1 MPAHPLAA
9 FFDSFQLIQNPV
21 YASLY
26 FPGTAML
33 YVPGIWLHLP
43 PWVTTLAIAGAVI
56 FLLHRVVSELINPPI
71 AWLAVLLMV
80 CCQMFRTLSVMTESQ
95 LPLLMFVL
103 LATLSWLKW
112 RSSGQLQWGFVLG
125 ASLGLAAIIRPLDT
139 LCYALPIGVA
149 VVLQLRKQP
158 QKMSVITAIALSAIP
173 FLCIQLIANRGITGR
188 WLETPFRFYADTDY
202 PGTAFGFHAFDP
214 AARPLS
220 SSPQKQQLYVDRIL
234 PMIQQHQPQYLPR
247 ILIQRLRLTAS
258 LATASPFPLLAILL
272 PVALANRSLAL
283 LSPIFLFVVLYAFY
297 VFFFP
302 HYTIVAAPAII
313 IGILIAVA
321 ELSAMHPKLCTAV
334 YLFIAATAIAALP
347 QLDPTM
353 RDELFDAPLI
363 RSADLKLAALTE
375 PSVVLFTYNPA
386 RNPDEEPVYNAD
398 VAWPDDARIIRA
410 HDLGE
415 RNAEI
420 FRYYA
425 DRQPQRQFYRFDEKD
440 YSLAYLGTARELAY
454 NPK

>member
-1 MPAHPLAA
+1 
-9 FFDSFQLIQNPV
+9 LIVRPV

-43 PWVTTLAIAGAVI
+43 PWVTTLAVAGIMI
-56 FLLHRVVSELINPPI
+56 FLLHRVVSELINPPS

-95 LPLLMFVL
+95 FPLLMFVL
-103 LATLSWLKW
+103 LATLSWLRW
-112 RSSGQLQWGFVLG
+112 GSTGQLRWGILLG
-125 ASLGLAAIIRPLDT
+125 VSLGFAAITRPLDT
-139 LCYALPIGVA
+139 LCYALPIGIA
-149 VVLQLRKQP
+149 VVLQLRKDP
-158 QKMSVITAIALSAIP
+158 KRMPVIAAIALSAIP
-173 FLCIQLIANRGITGR
+173 FLCIQIIANHGITGD

-214 AARPLS
+214 AVRPVS
-220 SSPQKQQLYVDRIL
+220 SLPQKQQLYVDRIL

-272 PVALANRSLAL
+272 PVALANRSRAL
-283 LSPIFLFVVLYAFY
+283 LSPIFLFVGLYAFY

-313 IGILIAVA
+313 IGILIGAG
-321 ELSAMHPKLCTAV
+321 ELSAVNPKLCTAV

-353 RDELFDAPLI
+353 QDELFDAPLI
-363 RSADLKLAALTE
+363 HSADLKLAALSE
-375 PSVVLFTYNPA
+375 PSVVLFKYNPA

-415 RNAEI
+415 RNSEI

-425 DRQPQRQFYRFDEKD
+425 DRQSQRRFYRFDEKD

-454 NPK
+454 NQK